1 MIAPD
6 WFHFDQAPYGDRD
19 RLTRAE
25 VDGAAH
31 HHKCLVNNADATL
44 FRLREM
50 RDLGVTTI
58 ADHDIID
65 VIKILADISGKKA
78 CTA

>member
-6 WFHFDQAPYGDRD
+6 WFHFDQNPYGDRD

-58 ADHDIID
+58 ADHDILD

>member
-25 VDGAAH
+25 THGAAFA
-31 HHKCLVNNADATL
+31 HKCLVADVVNALT
-44 FRLREM
+44 RVREM
-50 RDLGVTTI
+50 HDLGVTTI
-58 ADHDIID
+58 ADHDILD
-65 VIKILADISGKKA
+65 LIKILADISGKKA

>member
-6 WFHFDQAPYGDRD
+6 WFHFDQKPYGDLD
-19 RLTRAE
+19 RLTLAQ
-25 VDGAAH
+25 VDGAAFH
-31 HHKCLVNNADATL
+31 HMFLVMSATVSL
-44 FRLREM
+44 HALQEM

-58 ADHDIID
+58 ADRDILD
-65 VIKILADISGKKA
+65 VIEILSDIASKKA